1 MERKYAIKVLRE
13 QRRTGPSGVP
23 RGACQR
29 YLEGDIEVL
38 KSVWLSSGQPC
49 GKRFAGE
56 MLAQWLRSWEKHHQ
70 RVLPKAQRKRL
81 LGISAAQLDRLL
93 APYRT
98 AGRKRRIASGA
109 LATMQREIVV
119 RCEPWAE
126 TAPGALEIDTVALC
140 GGSMSG
146 AIIWALDATDI
157 HSGWT
162 EVRAVWNRSAHNTRE
177 RLSEIEAALPFALK
191 KLDFDN
197 GTEFL
202 NAHFI
207 SHFKAHEPKIELS
220 RSRPYRK
227 NDNAHIEQKNYTHV
241 RLILGDDRFE
251 HFDLVEP
258 LNEALRDWS
267 LLNNLYG
274 AQRRLLRKERQADGK
289 VKRIHEKTASS
300 PCMRLLAGKSLSAAQ
315 LRALKALIKE
325 HDPMELRAR
334 VEAKLKAVYELR
346 KQLQEAD
353 AEADA

>member
-1 MERKYAIKVLRE
+1 M
-13 QRRTGPSGVP
+13 
-23 RGACQR
+23 
-29 YLEGDIEVL
+29 
-38 KSVWLSSGQPC
+38 
-49 GKRFAGE
+49 
-56 MLAQWLRSWEKHHQ
+56 
-70 RVLPKAQRKRL
+70 
-81 LGISAAQLDRLL
+81 
-93 APYRT
+93 
-98 AGRKRRIASGA
+98 
-109 LATMQREIVV
+109 
-119 RCEPWAE
+119 
-126 TAPGALEIDTVALC
+126 
-140 GGSMSG
+140 
-146 AIIWALDATDI
+146 
-157 HSGWT
+157 
-162 EVRAVWNRSAHNTRE
+162 
-177 RLSEIEAALPFALK
+177 K

-241 RLILGDDRFE
+241 RLILGDDRFD

-300 PCMRLLAGKSLSAAQ
+300 PCMRLLASKSLSAAQ
-315 LRALKALIKE
+315 KRALKALLKE

-334 VEAKLKAVYELR
+334 VEAKLKSVYELR
-346 KQLQEAD
+346 KALQEAD
-353 AEADA
+353 AQADA